1 MQSRP
6 NVAFPTPRPTKAS
19 PVPTAPGPFGVV
31 LAHRS
36 VWQVAEKW
44 KTRPRGTAASSF
56 PRGQMTPGLLGA
68 VAIAFAHMMV
78 HYVHGETGPLRHQHA
93 SKHAKLMLLRLVEA
107 VVKGLGGGGG
117 LLDVCRALR
126 QTVGH
131 RFKMVDGRHLF
142 ALRARLHHLP
152 HGVHARLGGVLD
164 RRLEGTPKLLLIG
177 GQPKPGLHASELG
190 VQNRLSVG
198 RPLLHAL
205 RA

>member
-1 MQSRP
+1 M
-6 NVAFPTPRPTKAS
+6 A
-19 PVPTAPGPFGVV
+19 
-31 LAHRS
+31 L
-36 VWQVAEKW
+36 
-44 KTRPRGTAASSF
+44 
-56 PRGQMTPGLLGA
+56 GLLGA
-68 VAIAFAHMMV
+68 VVVLFAHMVV
-78 HYVHGETGPLRHQHA
+78 HHVDGEPGPLRHQHA
-93 SKHAKLMLLRLVEA
+93 PKRPKLMLLRLVEA
-107 VVKGLGGGGG
+107 VVQRLGGVGD
-117 LLDVCRALR
+117 LLDVRCALR

-152 HGVHARLGGVLD
+152 HGVHARFGGVLD

-205 RA
+205 REDA